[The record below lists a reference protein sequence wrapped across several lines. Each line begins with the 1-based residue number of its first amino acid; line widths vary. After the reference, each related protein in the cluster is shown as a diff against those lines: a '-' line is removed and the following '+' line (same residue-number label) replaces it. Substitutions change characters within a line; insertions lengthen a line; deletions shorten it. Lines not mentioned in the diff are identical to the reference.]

1 MKPIFVLLIIVLLTL
16 PQIAVSQQDAQSLT
30 VYVTTPDGKPKPG
43 LTVTAQAQNFR
54 ETAVTNASGY
64 AVFRQLTAGTYE
76 IIISLRN
83 IELLRKTVEFPSTPF
98 LAETAPLSSVT
109 VQVYDV
115 AQRPVANI
123 PVTLSSPNRILSTT
137 QRTNATGYAVFN
149 DIPYSSAPSI
159 AGDYRLSVT
168 KEGVEVGS
176 VQRRIEAST
185 EFVEISAR
193 LVRVNFTFTDL
204 GGSKALVDG
213 TLVMRGTN
221 FTQQIEVIQGFA
233 SVIQV
238 ISSEVVGSYNAS
250 LSMRL
255 GNRDAVV
262 YSSLLRLEADADLVL
277 KADLGLLV
285 VRLVDPSGQPVKGL
299 GVLVGATGY
308 GNFSSG
314 ITDSNG
320 EITAGYLPI
329 SNRVDQYTIHV
340 FRGRTRIITEQLVMT
355 EAKITKQITI
365 PLTKTTFTVVDFKN
379 NPLSGAVIQ
388 VTDPVTGRTF
398 NATTVNG
405 AATAEI
411 FPGANNVTI
420 RYKNTVVFKK
430 TIELTESSQAIKINS
445 INFPV
450 SVRVL
455 DSVGKFVEDLRIIV
469 KADSN
474 VLLDRKTSASPA
486 SVELELPREI
496 TIDVYK
502 GEELLWRERRFADGP
517 SDIDI
522 RFTDIVV
529 ISGIFISA
537 DALVSAVLAAILT
550 ALMLTVVVRL
560 RNLRQR

>member
-262 YSSLLRLEADADLVL
+262 YSSL
-277 KADLGLLV
+277 
-285 VRLVDPSGQPVKGL
+285 
-299 GVLVGATGY
+299 
-308 GNFSSG
+308 
-314 ITDSNG
+314 
-320 EITAGYLPI
+320 
-329 SNRVDQYTIHV
+329 
-340 FRGRTRIITEQLVMT
+340 
-355 EAKITKQITI
+355 
-365 PLTKTTFTVVDFKN
+365 
-379 NPLSGAVIQ
+379 
-388 VTDPVTGRTF
+388 
-398 NATTVNG
+398 
-405 AATAEI
+405 
-411 FPGANNVTI
+411 
-420 RYKNTVVFKK
+420 
-430 TIELTESSQAIKINS
+430 
-445 INFPV
+445 
-450 SVRVL
+450 
-455 DSVGKFVEDLRIIV
+455 
-469 KADSN
+469 
-474 VLLDRKTSASPA
+474 
-486 SVELELPREI
+486 
-496 TIDVYK
+496 
-502 GEELLWRERRFADGP
+502 
-517 SDIDI
+517 
-522 RFTDIVV
+522 
-529 ISGIFISA
+529 
-537 DALVSAVLAAILT
+537 
-550 ALMLTVVVRL
+550 
-560 RNLRQR
+560 